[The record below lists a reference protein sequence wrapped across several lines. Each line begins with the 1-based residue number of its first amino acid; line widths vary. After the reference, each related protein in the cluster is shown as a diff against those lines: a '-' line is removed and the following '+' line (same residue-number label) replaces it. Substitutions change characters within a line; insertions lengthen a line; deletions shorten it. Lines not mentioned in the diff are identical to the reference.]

1 MKAPLR
7 KGGKNPR
14 RPPRVSAATVRLW
27 GREVGAVAWDRERSL
42 ASFEYSVEFLR
53 DGFDIAPLTMPRR
66 PGIFSFPGLNPE
78 TYFGLPGLAAD
89 SLPDRFGNSLIDT
102 WLAREGR
109 NPDDFSPV
117 ERLCYIGSRGMGALE
132 FKPALRTG
140 DNSSVA
146 IELDRLVDLA
156 QMVVDG
162 RTRMLV
168 RVGKDADALDTI
180 IRVGT
185 SAGGARAKALVAWNP
200 RTNEVRSGQVSPP
213 AGFEPWILKFDGV
226 VDRTLGSPKGYGRIE
241 FAYHRMAT
249 AAGIAMSPCRL
260 LEEGGRA
267 HFMTRR
273 FDRGPK
279 HEKLHMQSLCGLA
292 HYDYNRAGSYGYE
305 QAFSAAQRIGLGYDT
320 LEELFRRMAF
330 NVVARNQDDHT
341 KNIAFLM
348 DSGGSWGLSPA
359 FDLIWA
365 YNAGGPWTSRHQMT
379 INGKRDDFSRSD
391 LLAVGK
397 SFGVRRAGDVLDA
410 IVATASRWKEFAD
423 EAGVP
428 AEVARSIAK
437 THRLK
442 MK

>member
-1 MKAPLR
+1 MKS
-7 KGGKNPR
+7 PR
-14 RPPRVSAATVRLW
+14 RPSRVKVATVNIW
-27 GREVGAVAWDRERSL
+27 GKQVGAVAWDRERNL
-42 ASFEYSVEFLR
+42 ASFEYSGEFLR
-53 DGFDIAPLTMPRR
+53 EGFDIAPLTLPRR
-66 PGIFSFPGLNPE
+66 PGIYSFPGLSHE
-78 TYFGLPGLAAD
+78 TYFGLPGLLAD
-89 SLPDRFGNSLIDT
+89 SLPDRFGNALIDA

-109 NPDDFSPV
+109 RREDFSPV

-140 DNSSVA
+140 DNAAVV
-146 IELDRLVDLA
+146 IELERLVDLA
-156 QMVVDG
+156 QMVVDN
-162 RTRMLV
+162 RTRLLV
-168 RVGKDADALDTI
+168 NIGKDADALDTI

-200 RTNEVRSGQVSPP
+200 RTNEVRSGQVPPP

-241 FAYHRMAT
+241 FAYHRMAV

-273 FDRGPK
+273 FDRGSK
-279 HEKLHMQSLCGLA
+279 NEKLHMQSLCALA
-292 HYDYNRAGSYGYE
+292 HYDFNSAGAYGYE
-305 QAFSAAQRIGLGYDT
+305 QAFSAAQRINLGYDT

-348 DSGGSWGLSPA
+348 DAGGSWMLSPA
-359 FDLIWA
+359 FDVIWA
-365 YNAGGPWTSRHQMT
+365 YNASGPWTSRHQMT
-379 INGKRDDFSRSD
+379 INGKRNDFLRAD
-391 LLAVGK
+391 LLAAGK
-397 SFGVRRAGDVLDA
+397 SFGIRRAGAALDA
-410 IVATASRWKEFAD
+410 VVEAVSRWREFAD

-428 AEVARSIAK
+428 AEAARSIGK
-437 THRLK
+437 THRLRLK
-442 MK
+442 